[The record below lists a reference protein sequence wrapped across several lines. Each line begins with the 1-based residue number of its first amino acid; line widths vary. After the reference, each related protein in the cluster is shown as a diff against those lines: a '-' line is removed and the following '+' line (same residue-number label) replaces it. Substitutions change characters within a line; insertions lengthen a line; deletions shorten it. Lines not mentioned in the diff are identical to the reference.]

1 MLAPVAHILPLTTIR
16 RERLLPVPGRVTV
29 RLDQK
34 VSPVDVIAETNL
46 GQEHVLV
53 DVAHALGIAA
63 DAAQRLVQVRAGER
77 VAAGQV
83 LAQTSGM
90 FPHVARA
97 PQMGRVVLVGGGRIL
112 MELSEGSYELHAG
125 MPGTVTQV
133 IQDRGA
139 EITTYGALVQGV
151 WGNGRVDVGLMLSL
165 IAAPDEVLVPG
176 KLDVSMRG
184 SVLLGGILEDP
195 AILQTAAE
203 LPLRGL
209 ILGSMSPSLIPVA
222 LQMRY
227 PILVIDGFSRRP
239 MNSAAYK
246 LLNTSIKR
254 EVTLNTEGFN
264 RFTGTRPE
272 VIIPLPI
279 SQEPLA
285 PREMEI
291 FAVGQ
296 QVCVRRAPHL
306 GAVGSITALP
316 EELAAFPSGLRAPA
330 AQVKLESGEEV
341 TVPLANL
348 EVLG

>member
-16 RERLLPVPGRVTV
+16 RERLLPVPGRVV
-29 RLDQK
+29 VHLDQK

-46 GQEHVLV
+46 GQDHVLV
-53 DVAHALGIAA
+53 DVARTLGVTT
-63 DAAQRLVQVRAGER
+63 DSAQRLVQCKAGER
-77 VAAGQV
+77 IAAGQV

-90 FPHVARA
+90 IPHVVRA
-97 PQMGRVVLVGGGRIL
+97 PQAGRVILVGGGRIL

-133 IQDRGA
+133 VSEHGA

-165 IAAPDEVLVPG
+165 ISAPDEVLMPG
-176 KLDVSMRG
+176 RVDVSMRG

-195 AILQTAAE
+195 TVLQSAAE
-203 LPLRGL
+203 LPIRGL
-209 ILGSMSPSLIPVA
+209 ILGSMSPTLISTA

-227 PILVIDGFSRRP
+227 PILVIDGFGHRP
-239 MNSAAYK
+239 MNSAAFK
-246 LLNTSIKR
+246 LLSTSVKR

-272 VIIPLPI
+272 AIIPLPI
-279 SQEPLA
+279 SQEPMP
-285 PREMEI
+285 PRDLEI

-296 QVCVRRAPHL
+296 QVCLRRAPHL
-306 GAVGSITALP
+306 GEVGSIAVLQEEPAL
-316 EELAAFPSGLRAPA
+316 FPSGLRAPA
-330 AQVKLESGEEV
+330 AQVKLESGEEI

>member
-16 RERLLPVPGRVTV
+16 RERLLPVPGRVVV
-29 RLDQK
+29 RMDQK

-46 GQEHVLV
+46 GQDHVLV
-53 DVAHALGIAA
+53 DVSGTLGIAS
-63 DAAQRLVQVRAGER
+63 DTAQKLIRVKAGDR

-90 FPHVARA
+90 IPHVVRA
-97 PQMGRVVLVGGGRIL
+97 PQMGRVILVGGGRIL
-112 MELSEGSYELHAG
+112 MELNEGSYELHAG

-165 IAAPDEVLVPG
+165 ISAPDEVLAPG
-176 KLDVSMRG
+176 RIDVSMRG
-184 SVLLGGILEDP
+184 SVVLGGILQD
-195 AILQTAAE
+195 ATILQTAAE

-209 ILGSMSPSLIPVA
+209 ILGSMSHNLIPVA
-222 LQMRY
+222 LQMKY
-227 PILVIDGFSRRP
+227 PILVIDGFGHRP
-239 MNSAAYK
+239 MNSAAFK
-246 LLNTSIKR
+246 LLSTSVKR

-272 VIIPLPI
+272 VIVPLPI
-279 SQEPLA
+279 SQEPPA

-296 QVCVRRAPHL
+296 QVCLRRAPHL
-306 GAVGSITALP
+306 GEVGSITSLP
-316 EELAAFPSGLRAPA
+316 DELVVFPSGLRAPA
-330 AQVKLESGEEV
+330 ADVKLESGEEI

-348 EVLG
+348 EVFG